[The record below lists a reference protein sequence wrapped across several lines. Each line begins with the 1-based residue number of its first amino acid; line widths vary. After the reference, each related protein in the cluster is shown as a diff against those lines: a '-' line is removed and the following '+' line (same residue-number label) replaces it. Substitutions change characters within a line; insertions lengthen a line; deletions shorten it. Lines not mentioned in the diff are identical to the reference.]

1 MLTKALQKIGES
13 LLLFGVAD
21 HKGLLRLPDPT
32 GGVALDGRLTA
43 GGLFAGD
50 ARFKNVQA
58 HDVAGSVVK
67 NQGEEIEVD
76 NGVQA
81 AGQVVEQCREITLLG
96 NGLADLEQGFELT
109 PGMFQRGGERH
120 FRRGD
125 DGIRH
130 SRQDNTRVGEG
141 STLTDP
147 PVPKRGPQGRGFRRS
162 PCWSAAF
169 LPERQKRKRL
179 IAARRGF
186 RAGTGKRRGGVRQ
199 WP

>member
-21 HKGLLRLPDPT
+21 HKSLLRLPDPT

-50 ARFKNVQA
+50 ARCQNVEA

-76 NGVQA
+76 NGVQ
-81 AGQVVEQCREITLLG
+81 G
-96 NGLADLEQGFELT
+96 NGLADLEQGFELA

-130 SRQDNTRVGEG
+130 RRQDNILLSLKGGEHSYG
-141 STLTDP
+141 AG
-147 PVPKRGPQGRGFRRS
+147 V
-162 PCWSAAF
+162 AF
-169 LPERQKRKRL
+169 LPERQKK
-179 IAARRGF
+179 AAGWRAPVAMRRSMLSMNWMPP
-186 RAGTGKRRGGVRQ
+186 RAPTAVQFSAAAAQAKSSCRDSGQPCRS
-199 WP
+199 P